1 MQNRSRLI
9 EMSSFYFDLHSDDR
23 SALEFYDFLSANF
36 RLRSKE
42 EDGSEVH
49 KLCGDWGGHLASS
62 SPNYSQMTT

>member
-42 EDGSEVH
+42 DDGSIDQRIE
-49 KLCGDWGGHLASS
+49 K
-62 SPNYSQMTT
+62 